1 MKAPENT
8 RNWLKM
14 LALYQAIGLLIVLVF
29 RTYSEDPR
37 PFFPSLVASL
47 LFTNCISLLIEGL
60 YYFKPQLKYDIYTPI
75 TFAVFRRHVLIVY
88 FGMFV
93 GSEVAMVLID
103 KILDIRYFPFIS
115 LPHLMLQVMNLVVSV
130 VIVVIMAAFYQLRG
144 RLAIK
149 DQEYRQLENLQ
160 TRTQLAVLQARINPH
175 FLFNTLSTI
184 LDLIYKSPQK
194 AETVV
199 LNLSDIYREVLTR
212 SGNERITLEKE
223 LDLVRKYLEIEKI
236 RMDER
241 LNYTI
246 ECPEMFR
253 SFQVPPLLLEPIVE
267 NAVIHGIAPR
277 KEGGRV
283 TIRVEKKGENCSI
296 VVEDT
301 GQGMGTKTGDI
312 PGGFGIF
319 SVRER
324 LKLIYGEK
332 AVFEAGPG
340 PEGGTRVVMEV
351 PYEHRHRNS

>member
-1 MKAPENT
+1 MKAPENKQK
-8 RNWLKM
+8 WLKT
-14 LALYQAIGLLIVLVF
+14 LAMYQAIALLITLVL
-29 RTYSEDPR
+29 RTYAGDPQ
-37 PFFPSLVASL
+37 PFFKSFAESL
-47 LFTNCISLLIEGL
+47 LFTNCISLLIEGV
-60 YYFKPQLKYDIYTPI
+60 YYFKPQWNHDIYTPV
-75 TFAVFRRHVLIVY
+75 TFAAFRRHLLIVY

-93 GSEVAMVLID
+93 GMEVAMVLID
-103 KILDIRYFPFIS
+103 KLLNVRFFPFIS
-115 LPHLMLQVMNLVVSV
+115 FAHLRLQAMNLVVSV

-212 SGNERITLEKE
+212 SGNEWTPLEKE

-236 RMDER
+236 RMGER

-246 ECPEMFR
+246 ECPGTFR
-253 SFQVPPLLLEPIVE
+253 SFQLPPLLLEPIVE

-301 GQGMGTKTGDI
+301 GQGMGTKIGDI

-332 AVFEAGPG
+332 AVFEVGPG

-351 PYEHRHRNS
+351 PYEHRYRNS